1 MSQTLFVNGT
11 ILTMDE
17 TRGLYAEALLAE
29 DGRIA
34 AVGARS
40 DVEAAAHAPEIVDL
54 HGAALL
60 PAFIDPHSHLSSVA
74 MGLQQAAVEGAR
86 DYADLIERIQ
96 RYIRENNVPAGQWVT
111 AHGYDHNALA
121 EHRPPTREV
130 LDKAAPENP
139 LVLQHASG
147 HTGVFNTQALQALGL
162 DAATPDP
169 DGGRFGRAA
178 DGALTGYAE
187 ENAFIETIKRIPTPG
202 GAQLL
207 DCYRRAQQL
216 YASFGIA
223 TVQDGLIVDQ
233 MAPLY
238 EALVQTGT
246 LFLDTVGYAD
256 FRSCEALHTRLPA
269 HWDGYRGR
277 FRIGG
282 YKTFLDGSP
291 QARTAWLRQP
301 YVPADGQPP
310 AEPGEED
317 GFDGFPYGTP
327 AEEIAAEADWRY
339 WHLAQEGVP
348 VGGLEATA
356 VYRFDGDGKLRAGW
370 YDFSGTDQAAVDAA
384 WQAGLTWLE
393 ETYGLAS
400 GEDGDPT
407 SLWTVGKV
415 QVSLARTPD
424 GVRLTVAGDGYP
436 V

>member
-1 MSQTLFVNGT
+1 MRKAKLFQ
-11 ILTMDE
+11 
-17 TRGLYAEALLAE
+17 
-29 DGRIA
+29 
-34 AVGARS
+34 
-40 DVEAAAHAPEIVDL
+40 AAA
-54 HGAALL
+54 AALL
-60 PAFIDPHSHLSSVA
+60 
-74 MGLQQAAVEGAR
+74 
-86 DYADLIERIQ
+86 
-96 RYIRENNVPAGQWVT
+96 
-111 AHGYDHNALA
+111 LA
-121 EHRPPTREV
+121 
-130 LDKAAPENP
+130 
-139 LVLQHASG
+139 
-147 HTGVFNTQALQALGL
+147 
-162 DAATPDP
+162 
-169 DGGRFGRAA
+169 
-178 DGALTGYAE
+178 GALTGCA
-187 ENAFIETIKRIPTPG
+187 R
-202 GAQLL
+202 
-207 DCYRRAQQL
+207 
-216 YASFGIA
+216 
-223 TVQDGLIVDQ
+223 QDGIDGFQGMPWGAGLTDVIQTGGDF
-233 MAPLY
+233 
-238 EALVQTGT
+238 ALVRSEE
-246 LFLDTVGYAD
+246 DVTV
-256 FRSCEALHTRLPA
+256 L
-269 HWDGYRGR
+269 YR
-277 FRIGG
+277 
-282 YKTFLDGSP
+282 LDGEGRL
-291 QARTAWLRQP
+291 AAGE